1 MRGPAADDRRLQIPL
16 QLGGRAAGALSL
28 RIGIHKREYAYEL
41 VRPEV
46 SLRAPVVVA
55 APPQPA
61 GAAAPEDDEGK
72 QEGEEGEVD
81 LAGGGG
87 GSSRR
92 VAFDMAS
99 KG

>member
-1 MRGPAADDRRLQIPL
+1 VRGPAADDRRLQIPL

-55 APPQPA
+55 APPQPT
-61 GAAAPEDDEGK
+61 GAAAPEDDERK
-72 QEGEEGEVD
+72 QEEVGEVEW
-81 LAGGGG
+81 AGGGG